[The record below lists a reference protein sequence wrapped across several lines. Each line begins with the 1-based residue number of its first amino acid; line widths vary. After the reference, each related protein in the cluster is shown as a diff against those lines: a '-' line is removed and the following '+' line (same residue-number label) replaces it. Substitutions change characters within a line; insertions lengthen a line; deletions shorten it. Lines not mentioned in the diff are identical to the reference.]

1 MMPHSDGPLV
11 ALLLALA
18 VLSWP
23 APGLRAAKP
32 PSRQQVSVSARWR
45 ATLVAAGLCAA
56 VAVLAP
62 AYWWLGVPA
71 GALAAWWSL
80 RQGVRVPARTVVRQ
94 RAELAAQLDLVA
106 ACLQS
111 GLPIAGALAAVRE
124 SIKSVGAGD
133 VVDAGESAGSGAM
146 ALDQTAALLAIGA
159 DPETAWRPATE
170 HPDLASVAAAARRS
184 ASGGT
189 TLAEAFREQAVLLRR
204 QNAAAAQSTAG
215 RAGVL
220 MTAPLGA
227 CFLPAFLCLGLAPAV
242 VGLLERLPL

>member
-1 MMPHSDGPLV
+1 MMSHLGSTVPV
-11 ALLLALA
+11 LLLALA

-32 PSRQQVSVSARWR
+32 PSRQQVSVPARWR
-45 ATLVAAGLCAA
+45 AVAVGGGLLAA

-62 AYWWLGVPA
+62 RWWFLGLPA
-71 GALAAWWSL
+71 ALLAGWWSL
-80 RQGVRVPARTVVRQ
+80 RQVARTPARTLQRH
-94 RAELAAQLDLVA
+94 RAELAAHLGLVA

-111 GLPIAGALAAVRE
+111 GLPIAGALTAVSESLKTVGAAEGQHPGAAV
-124 SIKSVGAGD
+124 
-133 VVDAGESAGSGAM
+133 
-146 ALDQTAALLAIGA
+146 LDQVAALLAIGA
-159 DPETAWRPATE
+159 DPETAWRPAAD

-189 TLAEAFREQAVLLRR
+189 TLADAFREQAALLRR
-204 QNAAAAQSTAG
+204 QNAAAAHASAG

>member
-1 MMPHSDGPLV
+1 MSPLGGTV
-11 ALLLALA
+11 PALLLALA

-32 PSRQQVSVSARWR
+32 PSRQQVSVPARWR
-45 ATLVAAGLCAA
+45 AVAVGAGLLAA
-56 VAVLAP
+56 TAVLAP
-62 AYWWLGVPA
+62 RWWWLGPPA
-71 GALAAWWSL
+71 GLLAGWWSL
-80 RQGVRVPARTVVRQ
+80 RQGVRTPARTVQRH
-94 RAELAAQLDLVA
+94 RAELAAHLDMVA

-111 GLPIAGALAAVRE
+111 GLPIAGALSAVSESLKTAGAAEAGNPGAAV
-124 SIKSVGAGD
+124 
-133 VVDAGESAGSGAM
+133 
-146 ALDQTAALLAIGA
+146 LDRVAALLAIGA
-159 DPETAWRPATE
+159 DPETAWRPAAE
-170 HPDLASVAAAARRS
+170 HPDLTSVAAAAHRS

-189 TLAEAFREQAVLLRR
+189 TLADAFREQAALLRQ
-204 QNAAAAQSTAG
+204 QNGAAAYASAG